1 MRAPRSSVSPGIAT
15 ADDVLEPR
23 AGGAGMTA
31 LEEVPVVERS
41 LEAID

>member
-1 MRAPRSSVSPGIAT
+1 MSPGIAT
-15 ADDVLEPR
+15 ADDVLDPR
-23 AGGAGMTA
+23 DGGARVTA